1 MGAAGAAV
9 AAKHRPSL
17 APALQPRL
25 RLQVNTASADVNLL
39 DELSVDAKAG
49 DGDDGGDGQKAQ
61 GDLAAR
67 VAAMEAQLSR
77 VAELQVCPVERFL

>member
-1 MGAAGAAV
+1 MLLL
-9 AAKHRPSL
+9 RPNI
-17 APALQPRL
+17 ARVWH
-25 RLQVNTASADVNLL
+25 LQVNTASADVNLL

-49 DGDDGGDGQKAQ
+49 DGGDGGDGQKAQ

-77 VAELQVCPVERFL
+77 IAELQVCPVECFL